1 VAHKLENGHSV
12 LGLVRS
18 KEKADQLQRL
28 GIDPVLGSLDDS
40 NIVTE
45 AARAA
50 DAVINAASSDHRPV
64 VETVLKALAGT
75 GKPFIQTSGSSI
87 VCDDARGESENSQVF
102 TGHGRTWRRTR
113 SFWPWFKQQ
122 GTRA

>member
-1 VAHKLENGHSV
+1 V

-64 VETVLKALAGT
+64 VETVLNS
-75 GKPFIQTSGSSI
+75 SGWN
-87 VCDDARGESENSQVF
+87 R
-102 TGHGRTWRRTR
+102 
-113 SFWPWFKQQ
+113 
-122 GTRA
+122 